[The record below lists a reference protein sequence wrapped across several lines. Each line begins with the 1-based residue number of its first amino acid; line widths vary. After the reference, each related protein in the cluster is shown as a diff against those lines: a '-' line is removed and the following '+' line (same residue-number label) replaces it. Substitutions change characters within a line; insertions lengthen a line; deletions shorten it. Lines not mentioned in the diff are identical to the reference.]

1 MRTNKLNLSQ
11 ILIFFLIFCNL
22 FFGWGFQIFSIS
34 GIPIN
39 YIFLLLLLLTTKFS
53 NLFHILN
60 AKKVSS
66 ILFFFILFNSLRLI
80 YDFQNYGIIA
90 FRDATYF
97 IDILYLLI
105 AVNIF
110 SNKIFLINFI
120 NFLKICFVTVI
131 IYVFLWFFRNE
142 VISISPNVQSPLGQ
156 NTSLFF
162 NWSTMA
168 FFLIW
173 FSFYKVIF
181 SDHNNKF
188 LNYFFLIF
196 FVLFS
201 IIVFQRR
208 FIYLCLISLFLISFF
223 FRRDETIKI
232 SAYFFLG
239 LLILPVLNYIG
250 ISLEGKVGRVTD
262 MFFFFDHLASA
273 IPGYDGVNN
282 KFEVTSNTAQKRIE
296 FWSYVLKNQFSN
308 LYTIFFGNGFGSPL
322 VNFIA
327 IGEVTVR
334 EPHNM
339 YLTIFSRSGLVG
351 FLFFIIMNLKL
362 INIWFE
368 VFNIL
373 KKNKNSIHFKILI
386 FSGIYFVLIYVSGL
400 VDSNLSY
407 NYFSIIFNIL
417 WGGIISLNYI
427 CTNANSQKNKIN
439 N

>member
-1 MRTNKLNLSQ
+1 MRTDNLNFFQ
-11 ILIFFLIFCNL
+11 ISIFFLIFCNL

-39 YIFLLLLLLTTKFS
+39 YIFLLLLLFTTKFS

-60 AKKVSS
+60 TKKIGS
-66 ILFFFILFNSLRLI
+66 ILFFFFLFHFLRLI
-80 YDFQNYGIIA
+80 YDFQKYGIIA
-90 FRDATYF
+90 LRDATYF
-97 IDILYLLI
+97 IDILYLLV

-110 SNKIFLINFI
+110 SNKVSFINFV

-131 IYVFLWFFRNE
+131 IYVFLWFFKDE
-142 VISISPNVQSPLGQ
+142 VINFSPTVQSPLGQ

-162 NWSTMA
+162 NFSTMA
-168 FFLIW
+168 FFLVW

-181 SDHNNKF
+181 SDHKKKF
-188 LNYFFLIF
+188 FNYLFLIF

-208 FIYLCLISLFLISFF
+208 FIYLCLFSLFIISFF
-223 FRRDETIKI
+223 FNRDEAIKI

-239 LLILPVLNYIG
+239 LIILPILNYMG

-296 FWSYVLKNQFSN
+296 FWSYVLKTQFSN

-322 VNFIA
+322 VNFKA
-327 IGEVTVR
+327 IGGVTVR

-351 FLFFIIMNLKL
+351 FLFFIIINLKL
-362 INIWFE
+362 ISIWFE

-373 KKNKNSIHFKILI
+373 KQNKNSIHFKILI

-417 WGGIISLNYI
+417 WGAIISLNYI
-427 CTNANSQKNKIN
+427 YTDKNSQKSKIN
-439 N
+439 I

>member
-1 MRTNKLNLSQ
+1 M
-11 ILIFFLIFCNL
+11 FF
-22 FFGWGFQIFSIS
+22 
-34 GIPIN
+34 
-39 YIFLLLLLLTTKFS
+39 
-53 NLFHILN
+53 
-60 AKKVSS
+60 
-66 ILFFFILFNSLRLI
+66 
-80 YDFQNYGIIA
+80 
-90 FRDATYF
+90 
-97 IDILYLLI
+97 
-105 AVNIF
+105 
-110 SNKIFLINFI
+110 INFI
-120 NFLKICFVTVI
+120 NFLKICFVTVV
-131 IYVFLWFFRNE
+131 IYVFLWFFKDE

-181 SDHNNKF
+181 SDHSNKF

-223 FRRDETIKI
+223 FKRDETIKI

-273 IPGYDGVNN
+273 IPGYDGVND

-296 FWSYVLKNQFSN
+296 FWSYVLKTQFSN

-362 INIWFE
+362 ISIWFE

-373 KKNKNSIHFKILI
+373 KKNKSSIHFKILI

-417 WGGIISLNYI
+417 WGATISLNYI
-427 CTNANSQKNKIN
+427 YTNANSQNNKIN
-439 N
+439 I

>member
-1 MRTNKLNLSQ
+1 MRTDNLNFSQ

-22 FFGWGFQIFSIS
+22 FFGWGFQIFSIN

-39 YIFLLLLLLTTKFS
+39 YIFLLLLFLTTKFS
-53 NLFHILN
+53 NVFHILN
-60 AKKVSS
+60 TKKVSS

-90 FRDATYF
+90 LRDATYF

-110 SNKIFLINFI
+110 SNKMFFINFI

-131 IYVFLWFFRNE
+131 IYIFLWFFKDE

-223 FRRDETIKI
+223 FKRDETIKI

-239 LLILPVLNYIG
+239 LLILPVINYIG
-250 ISLEGKVGRVTD
+250 ISLEGKVGRV
-262 MFFFFDHLASA
+262 
-273 IPGYDGVNN
+273 N
-282 KFEVTSNTAQKRIE
+282 R
-296 FWSYVLKNQFSN
+296 YV
-308 LYTIFFGNGFGSPL
+308 
-322 VNFIA
+322 
-327 IGEVTVR
+327 
-334 EPHNM
+334 
-339 YLTIFSRSGLVG
+339 
-351 FLFFIIMNLKL
+351 FLL
-362 INIWFE
+362 
-368 VFNIL
+368 
-373 KKNKNSIHFKILI
+373 
-386 FSGIYFVLIYVSGL
+386 
-400 VDSNLSY
+400 
-407 NYFSIIFNIL
+407 
-417 WGGIISLNYI
+417 
-427 CTNANSQKNKIN
+427 
-439 N
+439 

>member
-1 MRTNKLNLSQ
+1 MENNKSRPLEV
-11 ILIFFLIFCNL
+11 LIFFLFFCNL
-22 FFGWGFQIFSIS
+22 FFGHGFQILTFFNL
-34 GIPIN
+34 PVN
-39 YIFLLLLLLTTKFS
+39 YIFLIVLV
-53 NLFHILN
+53 LFTLNHQTFNILKI
-60 AKKVSS
+60 KKIHS
-66 ILFFFILFNSLRLI
+66 IIFLFLALNFLRLI
-80 YDFQNYGIIA
+80 LDIQEFGLIA
-90 FRDATYF
+90 LRDATYS
-97 IDILYLLI
+97 IDILFLI
-105 AVNIF
+105 ASIYIF
-110 SNKIFLINFI
+110 SINNTFDKFI
-120 NFLKICFVTVI
+120 KFLKICFFTVLLFI
-131 IYVFLWFFRNE
+131 IFWTFKDFVQKFSPT
-142 VISISPNVQSPLGQ
+142 ISSITGQ
-156 NTSLFF
+156 TTSLFF
-162 NWSTMA
+162 NWSTIA
-168 FFLIW
+168 LYLIW
-173 FSFYKVIF
+173 FAFYKIIF
-181 SDHNNKF
+181 HDDKIKISS
-188 LNYFFLIF
+188 LIILIF
-196 FVLFS
+196 FILFS
-201 IIVFQRR
+201 LIVFQRR

-223 FRRDETIKI
+223 FKRDETIKI

-239 LLILPVLNYIG
+239 LLILPVINYIG

-282 KFEVTSNTAQKRIE
+282 RFEVTSNTAQKRIE
-296 FWSYVLKNQFSN
+296 FWSYVLKTQFSN

-362 INIWFE
+362 ISIWFE

-417 WGGIISLNYI
+417 WGATISLNFIY
-427 CTNANSQKNKIN
+427 TNANFQKNKIN
-439 N
+439 I